1 MAKRKGVEKVTLD
14 SGDIRYE
21 ARLDM
26 PLPDGGRRQQK
37 RRFRTA
43 KAAADWLADAQEAA
57 RAAATPKSSMTV
69 KDAVES
75 WLAGRRITETTRAAY
90 TAALAPVVDRFGDT
104 RVQVLEAADV
114 EELIADLQQGKGPGE
129 RRWKRTSINP
139 MLTKLKS
146 VWHDLERRGVIERDA
161 IQWIEPLR
169 KRDDEEAAEGAM
181 DVSDR
186 LSDAEV
192 EKLLDAHMLTKE
204 LELAAAVGGPRSE
217 VVMAVARA
225 PFVELALLGLRRGE
239 IAGLRWGSVDLDAG
253 TIRVAERTRV
263 VVSGRQVDGV
273 SAPIIDRKRG
283 KSRSSTRVLPL
294 PASTL
299 AVLRATRERQ
309 RRWRRD
315 AMHEGRQ
322 WGSGRDGHVLL
333 HAVDGRPVAPRT
345 LDDWWT
351 EALVFAGVTHRRL
364 HASRHTAASRLFAAG
379 LSAAQVAEWL
389 GHSDGG
395 VLALRT
401 YTHVAGSELT
411 AAASVFDRGGNDE
424 DKK

>member
-1 MAKRKGVEKVTLD
+1 MAKYPGVRKVELKRGV
-14 SGDIRYE
+14 SFE
-21 ARLDM
+21 ARVAVMVD
-26 PLPDGGRRQQK
+26 GRRDFLKQRFATAAEANEWRQGELARLKAK
-37 RRFRTA
+37 R
-43 KAAADWLADAQEAA
+43 
-57 RAAATPKSSMTV
+57 TPKSSMTV
-69 KDAVES
+69 KDAVEG
-75 WLAGRRITETTRAAY
+75 WLASRRINETTRAAY
-90 TAALAPVVDRFGDT
+90 TAALAPVVARFGET
-104 RVQVLEAADV
+104 RVQVLEAADI
-114 EELIADLQQGKGPGE
+114 EKLIGDLQQGKGPGG
-129 RRWKRTSINP
+129 RKWARTSINP
-139 MLTKLKS
+139 MLSKLKA
-146 VWHDLERRGVIERDA
+146 VWHDLERRGVIEHDV

-169 KRDDEEAAEGAM
+169 KRDDEEVVEGAM

-192 EKLLDAHMLTKE
+192 TKLLDAHTLTKE
-204 LELAAAVGGPRSE
+204 LELAAAVGGPRSDA
-217 VVMAVARA
+217 VMAVARA

-239 IAGLRWGSVDLDAG
+239 IAGLRWSSVDLDAG

-299 AVLRATRERQ
+299 AVLRATKERQ

-315 AMHEGRQ
+315 AVHEGRQ
-322 WGSGRDGHVLL
+322 WGSGRDGHVLV

>member
-1 MAKRKGVEKVTLD
+1 MAKYPGVRKVELRKGV
-14 SGDIRYE
+14 SFE
-21 ARLDM
+21 ARVAVM
-26 PLPDGGRRQQK
+26 VGGKRDYLKQRFPTAAEANEWRQGELARLKAK
-37 RRFRTA
+37 R
-43 KAAADWLADAQEAA
+43 
-57 RAAATPKSSMTV
+57 TPRSSMTV

-75 WLAGRRITETTRAAY
+75 WLASRRINETTKAAY
-90 TAALAPVVDRFGDT
+90 GAALAPVVARFGET
-104 RVQVLEAADV
+104 RVQTLEAADI
-114 EELIADLQQGKGPGE
+114 EKLIGDLQQAKGPGG
-129 RRWKRTSINP
+129 RKWARTSINP
-139 MLTKLKS
+139 MLSKLKA
-146 VWHDLERRGVIERDA
+146 VWHDLERRGVIEHDV

-169 KRDDEEAAEGAM
+169 KRDDEEVVEGAM

-186 LSDAEV
+186 LSDPEV
-192 EKLLDAHMLTKE
+192 TKLLDAHTLTKE
-204 LELAAAVGGPRSE
+204 LELAAAVGGPRSDA
-217 VVMAVARA
+217 VMAVARA

-239 IAGLRWGSVDLDAG
+239 IAGLRWSSVDLDAG

-299 AVLRATRERQ
+299 AVLRATKERQ

-315 AMHEGRQ
+315 ATHEGKP
-322 WGSGRDGHVLL
+322 WGSGRDGHVLV

-345 LDDWWT
+345 LDDWWV
-351 EALVFAGVTHRRL
+351 EALSYAGVTHRRL

-401 YTHVAGSELT
+401 YTHVAGEELS
-411 AAASVFDRGGNDE
+411 AAASVFDRAGGDE
-424 DKK
+424 KS